1 MTSVERVVEYTEVKS
16 EAPWKSQ
23 QEPLSDWPSKG
34 QVTFNHVNM
43 SYSPNGPLVLKD
55 ISFTLQPG
63 EKVRNLDKMQL
74 GLLCRVMDH
83 TCWQFGF
90 LWIRLVLWVE
100 LVLGR
105 VLWSLLCSVWWSLR
119 GRSTS
124 MEFRHQKLAFMNCAR
139 RCPSFLRY
147 TGDHKWL
154 LPGNDYKNNWAVF
167 VLIFLLLDKGWK
179 KRLVI

>member
-23 QEPLSDWPSKG
+23 QEPPSDWPNKG
-34 QVTFNHVNM
+34 QVTFNRVNL

-74 GLLCRVMDH
+74 GLPCHVMDH

-90 LWIRLVLWVE
+90 LCIRLVLWVE

-105 VLWSLLCSVWWSLR
+105 VLWSPLCSVWWSLR

-124 MEFRHQKLAFMNCAR
+124 MEFRRQKSASMTCAR
-139 RCPSFLRY
+139 RCPSSLRY
-147 TGDHKWL
+147 TGDRKL
-154 LPGNDYKNNWAVF
+154 LIPGNNDKNNWAGF
-167 VLIFLLLDKGWK
+167 FSLTKDEKQNT
-179 KRLVI
+179 